1 MLHYDDFPSIE
12 TRRLMCSFLVLVVW
26 AKMFYWFQ
34 MFDRTSFYI
43 RLITKTVE
51 EIINFF
57 IIFII
62 FLFTFGSAMYILST
76 NRDNIKEDK
85 LIIEAHLG
93 NWIADIM
100 INQYLLSLGEF
111 DNLDDKVF
119 EGKNTELVWVFFGLA
134 TFFTQVL
141 ALNMLIAIMSNT
153 FDKVFDSKDLHE
165 RISKIA
171 LLSDYVGHCKQKS
184 LWEYLILKIR

>member
-62 FLFTFGSAMYILST
+62 FLFTFGSAMYVLST
-76 NRDNIKEDK
+76 NREGTENDPY
-85 LIIEAHLG
+85 IISDHLE
-93 NWIADIM
+93 NWIGDVI

-111 DNLDDKVF
+111 DGDMPF
-119 EGKNTELVWVFFGLA
+119 AGK
-134 TFFTQVL
+134 
-141 ALNMLIAIMSNT
+141 
-153 FDKVFDSKDLHE
+153 
-165 RISKIA
+165 
-171 LLSDYVGHCKQKS
+171 
-184 LWEYLILKIR
+184 

>member
-76 NRDNIKEDK
+76 NRDKIKGDK
-85 LIIEAHLG
+85 LIISEHLG

-111 DNLDDKVF
+111 DNLD
-119 EGKNTELVWVFFGLA
+119 
-134 TFFTQVL
+134 
-141 ALNMLIAIMSNT
+141 
-153 FDKVFDSKDLHE
+153 
-165 RISKIA
+165 
-171 LLSDYVGHCKQKS
+171 
-184 LWEYLILKIR
+184 

>member
-76 NRDNIKEDK
+76 NRDNIPEDK
-85 LIIEAHLG
+85 LIIAAHLG

-111 DNLDDKVF
+111 DNLD
-119 EGKNTELVWVFFGLA
+119 
-134 TFFTQVL
+134 
-141 ALNMLIAIMSNT
+141 
-153 FDKVFDSKDLHE
+153 
-165 RISKIA
+165 
-171 LLSDYVGHCKQKS
+171 
-184 LWEYLILKIR
+184 